1 VLVSRAEVI
10 GLIVHFFFTAIANN
24 KEQPMYT
31 LSRYVLMPL
40 RLNGLAVLVLG
51 VLFWAGKA
59 LNLVPLHMI
68 LGSLLV
74 LQAWAVAGIAARAKV
89 GSGRVI
95 LVFVWG
101 LIVLAVGGMQT
112 QWLPGQ
118 LHWIIQLVHLLL
130 GLSLMAQAEV
140 LGAKIKAAK
149 AAS

>member
-1 VLVSRAEVI
+1 
-10 GLIVHFFFTAIANN
+10 
-24 KEQPMYT
+24 
-31 LSRYVLMPL
+31 MPL

-68 LGSLLV
+68 LGALLV
-74 LQAWAVAGIAARAKV
+74 LQAWAVAAIAARAKV

-101 LIVLAVGGMQT
+101 LIVLVVGGMQT

-140 LGAKIKAAK
+140 LGAKIKATK